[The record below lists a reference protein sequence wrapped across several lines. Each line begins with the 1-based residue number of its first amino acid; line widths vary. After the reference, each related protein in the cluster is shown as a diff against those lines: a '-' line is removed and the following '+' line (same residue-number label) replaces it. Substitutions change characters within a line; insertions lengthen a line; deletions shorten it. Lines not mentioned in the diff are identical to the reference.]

1 MNNVVQKFK
10 KRKIVKAQFG
20 TGLVRKG
27 WNWFKNASQV
37 AAIAEN
43 PSVMTASGWTIDSK
57 TGKAKQDSFNTSERN
72 KLADNLA
79 KIGEAGVTAPTMVGD
94 INALATAIRHPVQ
107 TGKAVWKA
115 GQDVLWFMKNPK
127 AVKVYHG
134 TPNKEFT
141 NLRQS
146 RTASENN
153 IGVHVT
159 PKKEIAE
166 SFVRFR
172 GSDGA
177 HILEGYIPKHN
188 METIDIGANDYRLF
202 SNNFKRSAT
211 TGQKPVSEQFGIISY
226 DTHPE
231 AVLEKSLYKKYGGSP
246 SVSDDGR
253 RLYLDNDVTIPLQKE
268 TWPNMPTK
276 ARQQMDK
283 IISEGESRTLKDFET
298 YRDRSI
304 RLNQQAAKIAS
315 DNGKKVIKYVNT
327 NPSEGGGG
335 VSYMITDPKVFYNPQ
350 KYNWQQI
357 MNRTKYPFII
367 GNESK

>member
-1 MNNVVQKFK
+1 MNNVVQKFRNSR
-10 KRKIVKAQFG
+10 KRKIIKAQW
-20 TGLVRKG
+20 G
-27 WNWFKNASQV
+27 WLSKLWNTVKDTDLAY
-37 AAIAEN
+37 IDN
-43 PSVMTASGWTIDSK
+43 PSVMTAAGHT
-57 TGKAKQDSFNTSERN
+57 AKVSQVHTPTKDER
-72 KLADNLA
+72 KLANNLA
-79 KIGEAGVTAPTMVGD
+79 TIGEAAVTAPTVVSD
-94 INALATAIRHPVQ
+94 IGALATAVRHPVQ

-115 GQDVLWFMKNPK
+115 GQDALWFMKNPK

-141 NLRQS
+141 NLKQS

-159 PKKEIAE
+159 PRKEIAE

-172 GSDGA
+172 GGDGA
-177 HILEGYIPKHN
+177 HVLEGYIPKHN

-202 SNNFKRSAT
+202 SNNWVRRKTQGQYPASTHKVGIT
-211 TGQKPVSEQFGIISY
+211 TYY

-231 AVLEKSLYKKYGGSP
+231 AILEKNLYKKYGGNP
-246 SVSDDGR
+246 SVSESGR
-253 RLYLDNDVTIPLQKE
+253 GLMLDNDVTIPLQKE
-268 TWPNMPTK
+268 TWPNMPTE

-283 IISEGESRTLKDFET
+283 ILKEGSSSELKNGET
-298 YRDRSI
+298 YQSRAL

-315 DNGKKVIKYVNT
+315 DNGKKVIKYVNI

>member
-1 MNNVVQKFK
+1 MNNVVQKFRNSR
-10 KRKIVKAQFG
+10 KRKIIKAQW
-20 TGLVRKG
+20 G
-27 WNWFKNASQV
+27 WLSKLLNTVKDTDLAY
-37 AAIAEN
+37 IDN
-43 PSVMTASGWTIDSK
+43 PSVMTAAGHT
-57 TGKAKQDSFNTSERN
+57 AKVSQVHTPTKDER
-72 KLADNLA
+72 KLANNLA
-79 KIGEAGVTAPTMVGD
+79 TIGEAAVTAPTVVSD
-94 INALATAIRHPVQ
+94 IGALATAVRHPVQ

-115 GQDVLWFMKNPK
+115 GQDALWFIRNPRF
-127 AVKVYHG
+127 VKVYHG

-141 NLRQS
+141 NLKQS
-146 RTASENN
+146 RIASENN

-159 PKKEIAE
+159 PRKEIAE

-172 GSDGA
+172 GGDGA
-177 HILEGYIPKHN
+177 HVLEGYIPKHN

-202 SNNFKRSAT
+202 SNNFKKNAT

-231 AVLEKSLYKKYGGSP
+231 AVLEKSLYKKYGGNP

-253 RLYLDNDVTIPLQKE
+253 RLYLDNDVTVPLQKE
-268 TWPNMPTK
+268 TWPNMPNK

-357 MNRTKYPFII
+357 MNRTKYPVMY
-367 GNESK
+367 GTNQ